1 MNTQNTQKT
10 WVFVVDDDAG
20 MRDTL
25 EAVLKAQGYNVQT
38 AWNCAGAMAGVTKG
52 KFDIMLLDQQLPDG
66 QGIDLLPRIRAADQ
80 ELPVIMMTAYGSIKT
95 AVEAVKRGVYDFI
108 PKPFELEDML
118 RAIRSALEMRKI
130 SRENP
135 ELRGASNG
143 TIVMNGV
150 IGTNPR
156 MLQVMEVL
164 KRVLNYD
171 VTILITGE
179 SGTGKEV
186 VTRAI
191 HDNSARR
198 DKPFIKLNCATVPE
212 SLLESEL
219 FGHEKGAFTGATG
232 LKPGRFELAEKGT
245 LFLDE
250 ICDTSPAMQSKLLR
264 VLQDKEYERVGG
276 TQTIKADVRI
286 VCATNKDI
294 KAEVNA
300 GRFRADLYFRLNV
313 IHLQLPPL
321 RERLDDFPELV
332 RFLLAELNQ
341 LFAKEYV
348 SVSPE
353 VMELFLRHS
362 WPGNIRELRNVLEKA
377 MLLGEGKIITL
388 KHLPEEMSGQKG
400 CLRKSTMQ
408 AKTLEELEKERIL
421 EVLDQNGWNQSK
433 AAELLGIHRN
443 TMRDKIRKLN
453 IKHPDSSED
462 PASSL

>member
-1 MNTQNTQKT
+1 MNTQNTR
-10 WVFVVDDDAG
+10 VLVVDDDPG

-25 EAVLKAQGYNVQT
+25 EAVLKAEGDGYDVQT
-38 AWNCAGAMAGVTKG
+38 AWNCVGAMTAVTQG

-66 QGIDLLPRIRAADQ
+66 QGIDLLHRIKAADP

-95 AVEAVKRGVYDFI
+95 AVEAVRRGVYDFI
-108 PKPFELEDML
+108 PKPFELEDMQ
-118 RAIRSALEMRKI
+118 RAIRSALEMQKM

-135 ELRGASNG
+135 ELRGTPGGA
-143 TIVMNGV
+143 IVMKGV
-150 IGTNPR
+150 IGANPR
-156 MLQVMEVL
+156 MLQVMEVI
-164 KRVLNYD
+164 KRVINYD

-276 TQTIKADVRI
+276 TQTLKADVRI

-294 KAEVNA
+294 KAEVDA
-300 GRFRADLYFRLNV
+300 GRFRTDLYFRLNV

-321 RERLDDFPELV
+321 RERLEDVPELV

-341 LFAKEYV
+341 LFTKDYA

-353 VMELFLRHS
+353 VMALFMKHR

-388 KHLPEEMSGQKG
+388 RHLPEDMSGQKVG
-400 CLRKSTMQ
+400 LRKSTAQ
-408 AKTLEELEKERIL
+408 AKTLEELETERIL
-421 EVLDQNGWNQSK
+421 EVLGQNNWNQSR
-433 AAELLGIHRN
+433 AADLLGIHRN
-443 TMRDKIRKLN
+443 TLREKIRKLN
-453 IKHPDSSED
+453 IKLPDTAGGNQL
-462 PASSL
+462 P